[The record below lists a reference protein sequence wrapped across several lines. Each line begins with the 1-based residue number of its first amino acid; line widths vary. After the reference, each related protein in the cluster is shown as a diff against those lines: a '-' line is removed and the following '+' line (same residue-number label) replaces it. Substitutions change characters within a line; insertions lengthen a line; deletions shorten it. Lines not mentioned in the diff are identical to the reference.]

1 MSKKL
6 NLTDFTGR
14 DENNIKIDELI
25 EKQIEEAKDDLISLL
40 ALQELLGEKNLKR
53 VSRIKDTQVP
63 ALTKLFMF
71 GDIFESDTATSLADY
86 ILNLQISIR
95 GLGRKELVSL
105 VQKRDDNI
113 VEEIPLTKKGLFR

>member
-1 MSKKL
+1 MKILS
-6 NLTDFTGR
+6 LTDFTGR

-25 EKQIEEAKDDLISLL
+25 EKQIDEAKDDLISLL

>member
-1 MSKKL
+1 MKKL

-25 EKQIEEAKDDLISLL
+25 EKQIDDAKDDLISLL

-63 ALTKLFMF
+63 ALTKLFLF
-71 GDIFESDTATSLADY
+71 GDIFESDIATSLADY

-105 VQKRDDNI
+105 VQKRVDNAI
-113 VEEIPLTKKGLFR
+113 EEIPLTKKGLFR

>member
-1 MSKKL
+1 MKKL

-25 EKQIEEAKDDLISLL
+25 EKQIDEAKDDLISLL

-105 VQKRDDNI
+105 VQKRDDNVI
-113 VEEIPLTKKGLFR
+113 EEIPLTKKGLFR

>member
-1 MSKKL
+1 MKKL

-25 EKQIEEAKDDLISLL
+25 EKQIDETKDDLISLL

-113 VEEIPLTKKGLFR
+113 APEIPLTKKGLFR

>member
-1 MSKKL
+1 MKKL

-113 VEEIPLTKKGLFR
+113 TPEIPLTKKGLFR

>member
-1 MSKKL
+1 MKKL

-25 EKQIEEAKDDLISLL
+25 EKQIDEAKDDLISLL

-105 VQKRDDNI
+105 VQKRDDNVI
-113 VEEIPLTKKGLFR
+113 EEIPLTKKGLLR

>member
-1 MSKKL
+1 MKKKL

-25 EKQIEEAKDDLISLL
+25 EKQIDDAKDDLISLL

-105 VQKRDDNI
+105 VQKRDNVI
-113 VEEIPLTKKGLFR
+113 EEIPLTKKGLFR

>member
-1 MSKKL
+1 MKKL

-25 EKQIEEAKDDLISLL
+25 EKQIDEAKDDLISLL

-95 GLGRKELVSL
+95 GLGRKEFVSL
-105 VQKRDDNI
+105 VQKRDDNVI
-113 VEEIPLTKKGLFR
+113 EEIPLTKKGLFR

>member
-1 MSKKL
+1 MKKL

-25 EKQIEEAKDDLISLL
+25 EKQIDEAKDDLISLL

-105 VQKRDDNI
+105 VQKRDDNVI
-113 VEEIPLTKKGLFR
+113 EEKPLTKKGLFR